1 MSKIN
6 QIQQALLAIDP
17 GKFQKLADAY
27 LKERGFDCINSIG
40 SVTGADKVRTGTPD
54 TLITLPN
61 GNFVFAE
68 HTTEQN
74 RLQAKLMRDLTKCLD
89 PSKTGVPIV
98 KIERVIF
105 CFTSKSDTSMDAE
118 LARICQRY
126 NVNLDLFGIDTLAF
140 DLYLKYPGLSRDFL
154 GIEID
159 TGQIVSPDQFVVLY
173 NRNRMATRID
183 LSFHFR
189 EKDLERLLDGLNSQD
204 LVLLTGRA
212 GVGKTRLALEA
223 CKKFGEIFPDFE
235 KWCIFR
241 RERDLWEDLRVQFSK
256 PGKFLIFVD
265 DANRI
270 SRFEYLTDLLQH
282 QREDQNIKVIA
293 TVRDYALPK
302 VIEAAQPIGNWG
314 EIEIGGFTEEQIK
327 GLVKDE
333 YLINH
338 HLFLDRIAEIARG
351 NPRLAV
357 MAAEI
362 AVKEGSFESISNV
375 SNLYDN
381 YFSSI
386 RKDIQEIDAELMG
399 ANLLRVAGIISFFK
413 TIDRT
418 NQEMMDVIEEAFD
431 ITTSAFWEA
440 ADRFHSLEIF
450 DMYEND
456 MVRVADQ
463 VLATY
468 LFYLSAFKEQT
479 LNFEVLI
486 KCFFPKFRHR
496 LIDTINPVLSAFDHE
511 TICFKIKPQI
521 DAVYS
526 SLEAK
531 GDEEGMRNL
540 LEVFWFVNQTD
551 TLVWVQ
557 QRILKM
563 EVLPTEPEDLVFEKG
578 SNHVP
583 SSSILDIL
591 KSFVF
596 AELDKAIMAIDL
608 ILQYLSMRP
617 KEAPYVLTLLSEDY
631 GFQYTSYL
639 RGFEVQRSVVDAI
652 WNRVERGEALF
663 PDLFLAV
670 VKEYLPTHF
679 DNCRMKDARMLQFL
693 RFDLPATQ
701 ELIELRRTIWKRLIQ
716 LYENTI
722 CREKI
727 LNLIHEYS
735 KLRFRLKN
743 HKVVGKDAEIVL
755 PFLETVLVPD
765 NYQDCVIF
773 HDYANLLET
782 HGLTV
787 QEEAKKKFTNN
798 SYRLSRVLYT
808 TWNGVRTTVALDNRG
823 ASEYIHREFQD
834 YGGPYACSLLS
845 FQLVTRRMSFEE
857 CEDRRMA
864 KIESLTSG
872 YTFLDYCLFFEC
884 CLTVRQSGLHQQN
897 EYPLQT
903 GVCDAVILLSDKDP
917 NLFVEVMEYYLSIGD
932 PLTLPPKRLVSKLV
946 EQNGVEGA
954 FYILNEQEYPTK
966 DRWLFSFHEV
976 LPIEDV
982 NEKWI
987 THLLNLY
994 ETADTGNLTPDWDY
1008 LLKFTS
1014 VDHRVVAKAVSAILS
1029 KAESDAKGAF
1039 ALNMLFNPHEKISN
1053 RIVELFS
1060 EDFDLLKETYKV
1072 LEGTQHHSDYTGRA
1086 FNQILDIDSGFA
1098 SEYIDSK
1105 FKNSR
1110 NGWLDRYDDTRDYS
1124 FIWQRDDYQRI
1135 MRKIVDAVCFNEKN
1149 LIGISGSYL
1158 EAFFERREKNKTDHD
1173 IEKRQDEFLSKLIA
1187 QRHHD
1192 NNFMEFLSRFIAE
1205 FPSDRRLFF
1214 AETFV
1219 HHNKSFKDFEKLLL
1233 EPSIWSGTGGSWVP
1247 ELQDRKKFWA
1257 ALLPMMNSIELLQH
1271 RQYIERQINRLN
1283 DRIEKEKRA
1292 DFMGD

>member
-40 SVTGADKVRTGTPD
+40 SVIGADKVRTGTPD
-54 TLITLPN
+54 TLIKLPN

-74 RLQAKLMRDLTKCLD
+74 RLQSKLMGDLYKCLD
-89 PSKTGVPIV
+89 EIKTGIPVD

-118 LARICQRY
+118 LARICQHY
-126 NVNLDLFGIDTLAF
+126 DVNLDLFGIDTLAF

-159 TGQIVSPDQFVVLY
+159 TGQIVSPDQFVTLY
-173 NRNRMATRID
+173 NNNRMATRID

-189 EKDLERLLDGLNSQD
+189 EEDLERLLYELNSQE
-204 LVLLTGRA
+204 LVVLTGRA

-223 CKKFGEIFPDFE
+223 CKKFSEFFPDFE
-235 KWCIFR
+235 LWCIFR

-270 SRFEYLTDLLQH
+270 SRFEYLTDLVQH

-293 TVRDYALPK
+293 TVRDYAVQK
-302 VIEAAQPIGNWG
+302 VIETAKPIGNWG
-314 EIEIGGFTEEQIK
+314 KIEIGGFTEEQIK
-327 GLVKDE
+327 GLIKDE
-333 YLINH
+333 YGIHH
-338 HLFLDRIAEIARG
+338 HLFLDRIAEIAIG

-386 RKDIQEIDAELMG
+386 RKDIQEVDAKLMG

-418 NQEMMDVIEEAFD
+418 NQEMMEAIEEAFD
-431 ITTSAFWEA
+431 ITTSDFWEA
-440 ADRFHSLEIF
+440 ADRFHSLEVF

-456 MVRVADQ
+456 IVRVADQ

-468 LFYLSAFKEQT
+468 LFYLSVFKEQR
-479 LNFEVLI
+479 LSFEALI
-486 KCFFPKFRHR
+486 RCFFPKFRHR
-496 LIDTINPVLSAFDHE
+496 LIDTINPILSAFDHE
-511 TICFKIKPQI
+511 TICLKIKPQI

-531 GDEEGMRNL
+531 DDEEGMQNL
-540 LEVFWFVNQTD
+540 LEVFWFVSQTD
-551 TLVWVQ
+551 TLIRVQ
-557 QRILKM
+557 QRISKM
-563 EVLPTEPEDLVFEKG
+563 EVQPTEPKDLVFEKG
-578 SNHVP
+578 SNHEQ
-583 SSSILDIL
+583 SSSILSIL
-591 KSFVF
+591 KQFAF
-596 AELDKAIMAIDL
+596 AELEKARIAIDL
-608 ILQYLSMRP
+608 ILQYLSVRP
-617 KEAPYVLTLLSEDY
+617 KETPYVLALLSEDY
-631 GFQYTSYL
+631 GFQHTSYL
-639 RGFEVQRSVVDAI
+639 RNFEIQRSVIDAI

-663 PDLFLAV
+663 SDVFLAV

-679 DNCRMKDARMLQFL
+679 DNFRMKDARMIQFL

-701 ELIELRRTIWKRLIQ
+701 ELIELRRTIWERLIQ

-722 CREKI
+722 FREKI

-735 KLRFRLKN
+735 NLRFRLKN
-743 HKVVGKDAEIVL
+743 HKVVRKDAEIVL

-773 HDYANLLET
+773 HDYANLLEA

-787 QEEAKKKFTNN
+787 REDVKKKFTNS
-798 SYRLSRVLYT
+798 SYRLSRVLFT
-808 TWNGVRTTVALDNRG
+808 TWNGIRTTVALDNRG
-823 ASEYIHREFQD
+823 ASEYTHREFQD

-857 CEDRRMA
+857 CEDHRMA

-872 YTFLDYCLFFEC
+872 YTFVDYCRFFEC
-884 CLTVRQSGLHQQN
+884 CLSIRQSGLHQQN

-903 GVCDAVILLSDKDP
+903 GVCDAVILLSDKDSD
-917 NLFVEVMEYYLSIGD
+917 LFVEVMEYYLSIGD
-932 PLTLPPKRLVSKLV
+932 PLILPPKRLVSKLV

-954 FYILNEQEYPTK
+954 FCILNEQEYPTK
-966 DRWLFSFHEV
+966 DRWLFSFHEA
-976 LPIEDV
+976 LPIENV
-982 NEKWI
+982 NERWI
-987 THLLNLY
+987 THLLSLY
-994 ETADTGNLTPDWDY
+994 ETADAGNLTPNWDY

-1029 KAESDAKGAF
+1029 KVESDVKCTF
-1039 ALNMLFNPHEKISN
+1039 VLNTLFNPHEKISK
-1053 RIVELFS
+1053 RITELFS
-1060 EDFDLLKETYKV
+1060 EDFDLLKQAYTII
-1072 LEGTQHHSDYTGRA
+1072 EGTQHHSDHAGRV

-1105 FKNSR
+1105 FKNSKKS
-1110 NGWLDRYDDTRDYS
+1110 WLDRYDDTRDYS
-1124 FIWQRDDYQRI
+1124 FIWQRDDYQSI
-1135 MRKIVDAVCFNEKN
+1135 MRNIVDAVYSNEK
-1149 LIGISGSYL
+1149 IFKGISGSYL
-1158 EAFFERREKNKTDHD
+1158 EAFFGRRGKNKTDHD
-1173 IEKRQDEFLSKLIA
+1173 IEKRQDGFLSTLIA
-1187 QRHHD
+1187 QRHQD
-1192 NNFMEFLSRFIAE
+1192 NSFMEFLSRFIAE
-1205 FPSDRRLFF
+1205 YPSDRRLLFVE
-1214 AETFV
+1214 AFV
-1219 HHNKSFKDFEKLLL
+1219 HHNKSFKDFEKLVL

-1247 ELQDRKKFWA
+1247 ELQERKKFWA

-1271 RQYIERQINRLN
+1271 RQYIERQVNWLR